1 MHVRS
6 HFAIG
11 SLALLSLALG
21 GCMYDRG
28 HHDDCYGP
36 NCDPSYPPTS
46 AAKAT
51 IDTGATLADIDPG
64 QGAGAFV
71 EYQTGGKWRV
81 FTACDTEVSKL
92 SCRWDIIVS
101 VGSSSELIEFTAE
114 ELESSDYLDWRDS
127 RSVRMV
133 ATNTLDFDGFTF
145 DVTPGATVRVDVYL
159 DDAPAPA
166 YIYWVGE
173 GGLHQGAP
181 TNPIDFTPSEP

>member
-1 MHVRS
+1 MHLRS
-6 HFAIG
+6 LFAFG
-11 SLALLSLALG
+11 SLTLLSLTLA
-21 GCMYDRG
+21 GCMYDHGRY
-28 HHDDCYGP
+28 DDCYGP
-36 NCDPSYPPTS
+36 NCDGYNPPTNVAES
-46 AAKAT
+46 S

-92 SCRWDIIVS
+92 DCRWDIIVS
-101 VGSSSELIEFTAE
+101 VGSGDELIDFAEE
-114 ELESSDYLDWRDS
+114 ELESSDYLDWRDA
-127 RSVRMV
+127 RSVRLV
-133 ATNTLDFDGFTF
+133 AENTLDFDGFTF

-181 TNPIDFTPSEP
+181 TNPIDLTPSAP

>member
-1 MHVRS
+1 M
-6 HFAIG
+6 
-11 SLALLSLALG
+11 
-21 GCMYDRG
+21 
-28 HHDDCYGP
+28 
-36 NCDPSYPPTS
+36 
-46 AAKAT
+46 
-51 IDTGATLADIDPG
+51 
-64 QGAGAFV
+64 
-71 EYQTGGKWRV
+71 
-81 FTACDTEVSKL
+81 
-92 SCRWDIIVS
+92 S